1 MMSLEQRLTEEMKDA
16 MRARDELKL
25 SVIRM
30 LRGQILLEKKKG
42 TGVTDVPDDVVIA
55 LVRGHVK
62 RLKETIEQSTSVGR
76 ADLADQA
83 KKELAIAQV
92 YLPAEIGDAEL
103 MAIVKDALAQTGVT
117 DAKGMGSVMKVV
129 MEKVKGQTDGRRVQE
144 FIKRALAPPA

>member
-1 MMSLEQRLTEEMKDA
+1 MSLEQRLTEEMKDA

-62 RLKETIEQSTSVGR
+62 RLKETIEQSTNVGR

-117 DAKGMGSVMKVV
+117 DAKGMGGVMKIV

>member
-1 MMSLEQRLTEEMKDA
+1 MTLEHRLTEEMKDA
-16 MRARDELKL
+16 MRAKDELKL

-30 LRGQILLEKKKG
+30 IRSQILLEKKKG
-42 TGVTDVPDDVVIA
+42 TGVTEVPDETVIA

-62 RLKETIEQSTSVGR
+62 RLKETIEQTSAVGR
-76 ADLADQA
+76 EDLAAEA

-103 MAIVKDALAQTGVT
+103 DAIVRDALAQTGVT
-117 DAKGMGSVMKVV
+117 DAKGMGSVMKIV

-144 FIKRALAPPA
+144 FIKRALQPPA